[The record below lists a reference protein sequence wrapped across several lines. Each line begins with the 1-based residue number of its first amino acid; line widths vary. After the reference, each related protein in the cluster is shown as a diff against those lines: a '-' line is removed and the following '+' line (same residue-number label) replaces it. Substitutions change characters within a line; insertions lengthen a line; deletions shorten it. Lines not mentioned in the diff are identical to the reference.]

1 MLMDQFT
8 MIKFSPLVE
17 NEKRLGWSYD
27 FPKNIK
33 KICKLMMLEKADDI
47 ENMMLEMFL
56 MKGNCPVNI
65 LTMSMMYYH

>member
-27 FPKNIK
+27 FSKNIK

>member
-27 FPKNIK
+27 FAKNIK